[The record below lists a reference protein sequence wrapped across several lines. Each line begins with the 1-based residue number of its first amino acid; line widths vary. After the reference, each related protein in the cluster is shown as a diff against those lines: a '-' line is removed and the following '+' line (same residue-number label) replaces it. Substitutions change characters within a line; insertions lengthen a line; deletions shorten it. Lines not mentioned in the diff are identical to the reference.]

1 MIFDNTSGRVVFS
14 RDDLYVRSFSDV
26 PLPIIVICP
35 VQWEN
40 SIHQITQ
47 VLVLMLS
54 PVPDTVP
61 RLYLDL
67 HQNLQSTIYNFSKS
81 QF

>member
-26 PLPIIVICP
+26 PLPIIVICLD
-35 VQWEN
+35 QWEN